1 MSTDI
6 ERRANLSYSEFS
18 DRYMYANKPV
28 IVTDAL
34 RQWRALSRW
43 TPEFFKEEF
52 GDMRFSMSRVGPG
65 QARDGETGD
74 EEYTMARF
82 IDRVLEST
90 EENPAPYFHNRILA
104 DLFPSLCQDIEPL
117 PEYFQPNWL
126 PERYLVGYVGKVL
139 NRGAAIELYVGG
151 KGGSF
156 PVLHYD
162 GAGTHAFL
170 MQVYGRKQFT
180 VYPPEQEPYLYPS
193 PEKQNSSMVNS
204 VDTPDLERFP
214 LFAKAVPTT
223 FVLEPGELLFVPS
236 HWWHT
241 TTMLTPSITLSINTL
256 NQSNWHEL
264 IAFVAMRRSPLV
276 SLASRV
282 YLTGA
287 GAWRAWR
294 DRNWSRRV
302 RVS

>member
-1 MSTDI
+1 MSADI
-6 ERRANLSYSEFS
+6 ERRANLSYAEFS

-34 RQWRALSRW
+34 REWGALSRW
-43 TPEFFKEEF
+43 TPEFFKEQF
-52 GDMRFSMSRVGPG
+52 GDMRFSISRVEPG
-65 QARDGETGD
+65 QAHNGETGD

-90 EENPAPYFHNRILA
+90 DDDPAPYFRNRVLA
-104 DLFPSLCQDIEPL
+104 DLFPSLRQDIEPL
-117 PEYFQPNWL
+117 PGYFQPNWL

-139 NRGAAIELYVGG
+139 NRGAEIELYVGG

-170 MQVYGRKQFT
+170 MQVHGRKQFI

-204 VDTPDLERFP
+204 VDAPDLKDRCSP
-214 LFAKAVPTT
+214 RLF
-223 FVLEPGELLFVPS
+223 
-236 HWWHT
+236 
-241 TTMLTPSITLSINTL
+241 
-256 NQSNWHEL
+256 
-264 IAFVAMRRSPLV
+264 R
-276 SLASRV
+276 
-282 YLTGA
+282 
-287 GAWRAWR
+287 
-294 DRNWSRRV
+294 
-302 RVS
+302 

>member
-1 MSTDI
+1 
-6 ERRANLSYSEFS
+6 
-18 DRYMYANKPV
+18 MYANKPV

-65 QARDGETGD
+65 QARDDETGD

-90 EENPAPYFHNRILA
+90 EEDPAPYFHNRILA
-104 DLFPSLCQDIEPL
+104 DLFPSLRQDIEPL

-156 PVLHYD
+156 QVLHYD

-264 IAFVAMRRSPLV
+264 IAFVATRRGPLV
-276 SLASRV
+276 SLASRL

-294 DRNWSRRV
+294 DRKWSRRAH
-302 RVS
+302 VS